1 MLSSQDQSDHSCSNP
16 LPTNSR
22 ERKLTDKGLW
32 CKIDTLRSNFCKSIS
47 AWRTWIM
54 KTEVFIRDSN
64 DSHVICDNGDVLLE
78 HMDEINSI
86 YKQLTHMLKV
96 ECKTNEHKE
105 CLLRLRLVFNSDPT
119 FHYDYSNQ

>member
-1 MLSSQDQSDHSCSNP
+1 
-16 LPTNSR
+16 
-22 ERKLTDKGLW
+22 
-32 CKIDTLRSNFCKSIS
+32 
-47 AWRTWIM
+47 M